1 VERPKKLSGEQ
12 GKYIEYLEGK
22 LEKFSSKKTGIRGYL
37 ALKKII
43 DDTANIV
50 SKGLEV
56 ENQTSPGNMI
66 HVDVI
71 SEMALTS
78 KDDKT
83 FDRLFKFID
92 KIGHYTNELSAME
105 EKFTE
110 EEIKRE
116 SELLKGDFSVENIM
130 MNNG

>member
-12 GKYIEYLEGK
+12 GKYIEYLENK

-56 ENQTSPGNMI
+56 ENQASPGNTI

-110 EEIKRE
+110 DEIKHE
-116 SELLKGDFSVENIM
+116 SELIKGEFSVENMIG
-130 MNNG
+130 NG